1 MTAAS
6 MSRSATRIPLAY
18 VAVLVP
24 VMAALNIVGG
34 TINSFLKLPVF
45 LDMIGTMVVATALG
59 PWWGALTG
67 IITNT
72 AGSFTMGPVMIPFAL
87 SNVVG
92 ALVWGYGIRNFGLGK
107 SFGRLVLLGVLV
119 GIFVQL
125 MASPIVVFVF
135 GGATGHSSDVLV
147 ATFAAAG
154 QSLIVASLLAG
165 ITGSIADKM
174 IATFVG
180 LAILRALPSGLTA
193 GVELPPADQ
202 MGNVKLVVGGIVLGI
217 ALVLLSVFV
226 VGPAL
231 AG

>member
-1 MTAAS
+1 M
-6 MSRSATRIPLAY
+6 LE
-18 VAVLVP
+18 
-24 VMAALNIVGG
+24 AALVVPHHVHAWSPQAANPYH
-34 TINSFLKLPVF
+34 TILR
-45 LDMIGTMVVATALG
+45 AA
-59 PWWGALTG
+59 
-67 IITNT
+67 
-72 AGSFTMGPVMIPFAL
+72 
-87 SNVVG
+87 
-92 ALVWGYGIRNFGLGK
+92 
-107 SFGRLVLLGVLV
+107 
-119 GIFVQL
+119 
-125 MASPIVVFVF
+125 
-135 GGATGHSSDVLV
+135 DVLV

-154 QSLIVASLLAG
+154 QSLFVASLAAG